1 MLNELISVY
10 TQSYLYHTH
19 LSTADPD
26 LYVFVLRYCLLESIR
41 DRLNV
46 ISNLHKFSP
55 PPPPQQKDPELA
67 PAPPVFMTSLAERA
81 I

>member
-1 MLNELISVY
+1 MLNKLISVY
-10 TQSYLYHTH
+10 TQSYLYHTQ

-55 PPPPQQKDPELA
+55 PPQQKDPELA
-67 PAPPVFMTSLAERA
+67 PAGPPFL
-81 I
+81 

>member
-1 MLNELISVY
+1 MLNKLISVY
-10 TQSYLYHTH
+10 TQSYLYHTQ

-55 PPPPQQKDPELA
+55 PPNKKTRNWPR
-67 PAPPVFMTSLAERA
+67 PPVFMTSLAERA